1 MDAARKS
8 TLYREVNLMIE
19 SMLRQFESDQPA
31 QFLCEC
37 RDAGCS
43 RRLALVC
50 MEYEAVRRSGGYL
63 VALDCI
69 ADSEVL
75 ERADHYAAVA
85 FRSSVTGG
93 ETTPS
98 PSASSMQES
107 SLQESSAQES
117 SAQESSA
124 RESSPQESSV
134 SGPSRRARSLPARS
148 ASGSPSRRGALRLVA
163 SAASAQ
169 GRSAQARP
177 ALTAW
182 SSSLP
187 ARSWH
192 RQSQSARLASG
203 VPPLQEL
210 QHVAPPRAS

>member
-8 TLYREVNLMIE
+8 TLYREVNLTIE
-19 SMLRQFESDQPA
+19 SMLREFESDEAA

-63 VALDCI
+63 VALECI

-93 ETTPS
+93 EAAPS
-98 PSASSMQES
+98 PSASSAQES
-107 SLQESSAQES
+107 SPRESSAQES
-117 SAQESSA
+117 SVPGA
-124 RESSPQESSV
+124 
-134 SGPSRRARSLPARS
+134 SRRARSLPARS
-148 ASGSPSRRGALRLVA
+148 APGAPSRRGALRLVA

-169 GRSAQARP
+169 GRPAQARP
-177 ALTAW
+177 APTAW

-192 RQSQSARLASG
+192 RQSQSARLASQA
-203 VPPLQEL
+203 PPLQEL
-210 QHVAPPRAS
+210 QRVEPPPAS

>member
-8 TLYREVNLMIE
+8 TLYREVNLTIE
-19 SMLRQFESDQPA
+19 SMLREFESDEAA

-63 VALDCI
+63 VALECI

-93 ETTPS
+93 EAAPS
-98 PSASSMQES
+98 PSASSAQES
-107 SLQESSAQES
+107 SPRESSAQESSAQES
-117 SAQESSA
+117 SAQESSVPGA
-124 RESSPQESSV
+124 
-134 SGPSRRARSLPARS
+134 SRRARSLPARS
-148 ASGSPSRRGALRLVA
+148 APGAPSRRGALRLVA

-169 GRSAQARP
+169 GRPAQARP
-177 ALTAW
+177 APTAW

-192 RQSQSARLASG
+192 RQSQSARLASQA
-203 VPPLQEL
+203 PPLQEL
-210 QHVAPPRAS
+210 QRVEPPPAS